1 MTMTTY
7 QSNGS
12 NNIIATTRIAVNE
25 TQSDI
30 IDKVGRQMSTI
41 ELDGW
46 TAADISF
53 LGCSTPDGTFRPVYD
68 DYGNE
73 AAAIVSPDISVSLA
87 RLALVLAPVNYIKIR
102 SGHAASEVPQAAER
116 TLTLSLSR

>member
-1 MTMTTY
+1 MTTY
-7 QSNGS
+7 KSNGS
-12 NNIIATTRIAVNE
+12 NNIIATTGIAANGTRSE
-25 TQSDI
+25 I
-30 IDKVGRQMSTI
+30 IDKVGRQISTI

-46 TAADISF
+46 TTADITF

-73 AAAIVSPDISVSLA
+73 ATAIVSPDISVSLA

-102 SGHAASEVPQAAER
+102 SGHAASEVAQAEAR

>member
-1 MTMTTY
+1 MTTY
-7 QSNGS
+7 QSNGI
-12 NNIIATTRIAVNE
+12 NTTIATTGITANGK
-25 TQSDI
+25 QSEI

-46 TAADISF
+46 TTADISF

-73 AAAIVSPDISVSLA
+73 AAAIVNANTSVTLA

-102 SGHAASEVPQAAER
+102 SGRVASEVAQTEAR
-116 TLTLSLSR
+116 TLKLSLTR

>member
-1 MTMTTY
+1 MTTY

-12 NNIIATTRIAVNE
+12 NTLIATTKIAVNE
-25 TQSDI
+25 ARSEI

-46 TAADISF
+46 TTADITF

-73 AAAIVSPDISVSLA
+73 ATAIVSPDISVSLA
-87 RLALVLAPVNYIKIR
+87 RLALVLAPVNYIKVR
-102 SGHAASEVPQAAER
+102 SGHASAEVAQAAER